1 MIPLKW
7 QRPLIWLAVLA
18 AAVFLAYEAR
28 PPSKSAELQRAEQL
42 GYRAARSA
50 AFRRR
55 LAAVAVESLH
65 AAQRRADS
73 VHVRELARVRQ
84 AAAAALHSTEV
95 HVDSGPRV
103 IVGPAA
109 PGDTLVALAFARAA
123 VQLVADSANVALA
136 NMRAVAL
143 LERGRSSLA
152 IQRLNET
159 VAAQDTVIGAQ
170 KEQIRLL
177 KATRPSLWRRAA
189 GGVTHALA
197 SAACGAV
204 GYTLAGPLVGAG
216 AAVACAAVAGIVR

>member
-1 MIPLKW
+1 
-7 QRPLIWLAVLA
+7 
-18 AAVFLAYEAR
+18 
-28 PPSKSAELQRAEQL
+28 
-42 GYRAARSA
+42 
-50 AFRRR
+50 
-55 LAAVAVESLH
+55 VAVESLH

-84 AAAAALHSTEV
+84 AATSALHSTEV
-95 HVDSGPRV
+95 HIESGPRV

-152 IQRLNET
+152 IQRLEET
-159 VAAQDTVIGAQ
+159 IAAQDTVIGAQ
-170 KEQIRLL
+170 KEQIHLL
-177 KATRPSLWRRAA
+177 KVTRPRWWRRAA

-197 SAACGAV
+197 GAACGAV

-216 AAVACAAVAGIVR
+216 TAVACAAVAGIVR